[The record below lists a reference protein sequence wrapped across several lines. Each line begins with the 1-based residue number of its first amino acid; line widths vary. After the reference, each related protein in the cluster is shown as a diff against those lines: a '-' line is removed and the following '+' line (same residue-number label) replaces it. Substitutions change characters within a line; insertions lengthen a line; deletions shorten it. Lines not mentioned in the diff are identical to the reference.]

1 MNDDIYWLW
10 LQKVLGEGAFFKD
23 LIEMFGSAKDIY
35 NAGLPELKM
44 CPDISSKQLKRAET
58 INIDDCTKTIYECKV
73 NDWKIISYDNPQ
85 YPEKLKNIYNPPCVL
100 FVDGDLPD
108 LDSLCSVAV
117 VGTRKASSYAVRATN
132 MICQGVARA
141 GAVTVSGGAL
151 GVDSA
156 AHTGS
161 ILGGGKTVCV
171 LGCGFGTNYLL
182 SNEKL
187 RQSIKSNGALVTE
200 YQPFTPP
207 TRYTFPMRNRIISGL
222 SDGVLVVEAGI
233 KSGSLITA
241 KYASEQGRDVF
252 AVPSSIVSAEY
263 SGANKLLTD
272 GAMIVT
278 QPIDLISPYIE
289 KYPYLNSENVP
300 DIQQL
305 LKNEKKKNANS
316 SFDVNLKNEMSF
328 ENSDNEI
335 EKGDERMKKISSL
348 SKDLKDVYFNLTE
361 NYEYIDIISERCA
374 TPSNKVLSALSI
386 LEIQGLVSS
395 ASGKRYKKI

>member
-1 MNDDIYWLW
+1 MNDDIYWIW
-10 LQKVLGEGAFFKD
+10 LKKVLGEGAFFKD
-23 LIEMFGSAKDIY
+23 LIDTFGSAKAVY
-35 NAGLPELKM
+35 NAGMSELKM

-58 INIDDCTKTIYECKV
+58 VNIDDCAKIIYDCKV
-73 NDWKIISYDNPQ
+73 NNWKIISYDNPI

-100 FVDGDLPD
+100 FVDGELPNVD
-108 LDSLCSVAV
+108 NLCSVAV
-117 VGTRKASSYAVRATN
+117 VGTRKASSYAIRATN
-132 MICQGVARA
+132 MICKGVAKA
-141 GAVTVSGGAL
+141 GALTISGGAL

-156 AHTGS
+156 AHTGT
-161 ILGGGKTVCV
+161 ILGGGKTICV
-171 LGCGFGTNYLL
+171 LGCGFGTNYLS

-200 YQPFTPP
+200 YAPFVPP
-207 TRYTFPMRNRIISGL
+207 TKYTFPLRNRIISGL
-222 SDGVLVVEAGI
+222 SDGVLVVEAGV

-263 SGANKLLTD
+263 SGTNKLLTD

-278 QPIDLISPYIE
+278 QPVDLVSPYFE
-289 KYPYLNSENVP
+289 KYPYLKSENIP
-300 DIQQL
+300 DIQQM
-305 LKNEKKKNANS
+305 LKKEKRKNANS
-316 SFDVNLKNEMSF
+316 SYDTNLKNEMSF

-335 EKGDERMKKISSL
+335 DKGNERMKKISFL
-348 SKDLKDVYFNLTE
+348 SGDLKDVYFNLTE
-361 NYEYIDIISERCA
+361 NYEYIDIISDRCA
-374 TPSNKVLSALSI
+374 MLSNKVLSALSI